1 MSNKAYAQAGVDIA
15 LGDSV
20 KDRLK
25 TQLARATRPEVIGGL
40 GGFGGLFDLSQ
51 HGLEKP
57 VLVAS
62 TDGVGTK
69 LKLAF
74 TTGRH
79 RGIGHDIVNHCIND
93 LAVCGAQ
100 PLFFLDYFASGK
112 LDPAVFHELLE
123 GMAEACADAGCA
135 LLGGETAQMPGFYR
149 DGEYDVCGTIVGI
162 VERARILS
170 GAPARPGDVLIGLS
184 SSGLHTNGYS
194 LARRIVDA
202 SGLGLDTPVPGGEG
216 ETLADALLAPHRCY
230 GPFLGRI
237 LPEVNR
243 GASSEARD
251 GNGIFALS
259 HITGGGFTGNLPRV
273 LPEGVAAEIDTAAW
287 QAPALFRW
295 LVESGK
301 VDRAEAYEVFNMGIG
316 LVMVVAPEAV
326 ATVTAAATAEGL
338 GPAVIG
344 RLVEGNREVRLVAGS

>member
-1 MSNKAYAQAGVDIA
+1 MSQKAYAQAGVDIA
-15 LGDSV
+15 LGDAV

-40 GGFGGLFDLSQ
+40 GGFGGLFDISQ
-51 HGLEKP
+51 HGLRQP

-74 TTGRH
+74 ATGRH

-112 LDPAVFHELLE
+112 LEPGVFHELLE
-123 GMAEACADAGCA
+123 GMAEACAEAGCA

-162 VERARILS
+162 VDRARVLT
-170 GAPARPGDVLIGLS
+170 GAAAQAGDVIMGLA

-194 LARRIVDA
+194 LARRIVDD
-202 SGLGLDTPVPGGEG
+202 SGLALDTPVPGSSGP

-230 GPFLGRI
+230 GPFLGRL
-237 LPEVNR
+237 LPAVNQ
-243 GASSEARD
+243 GENSSVRA
-251 GNGIFALS
+251 GNGVFALA
-259 HITGGGFTGNLPRV
+259 HITGGGFPGNLPRV
-273 LPEGVAAEIDTAAW
+273 LPAGLDAVIDLRSWTL
-287 QAPALFRW
+287 PPLFRW

-316 LVMVVAPEAV
+316 LVLVVAPEAV
-326 ATVTAAATAEGL
+326 AAVTAAAEAEGL
-338 GPAVIG
+338 GPVVIG
-344 RLVEGNREVRLVAGS
+344 QLTPGNGAVRLE

>member
-112 LDPAVFHELLE
+112 LEPAVFHELLE

-162 VERARILS
+162 VERAGAGPSVVLWILHHLVVDGISWRILLE
-170 GAPARPGDVLIGLS
+170 DLNVL
-184 SSGLHTNGYS
+184 
-194 LARRIVDA
+194 A
-202 SGLGLDTPVPGGEG
+202 SQLLDGQP
-216 ETLADALLAPHRCY
+216 L
-230 GPFLGRI
+230 
-237 LPEVNR
+237 
-243 GASSEARD
+243 
-251 GNGIFALS
+251 
-259 HITGGGFTGNLPRV
+259 V
-273 LPEGVAAEIDTAAW
+273 LPEKTVPSGHWVEALRRHADSPQGRSELPYWLRLAEGASGGDISTMSTAAPLTRLSRCRSGPKYSSMSGHISRCEGSMPGAPQVSSFL
-287 QAPALFRW
+287 QASR
-295 LVESGK
+295 
-301 VDRAEAYEVFNMGIG
+301 
-316 LVMVVAPEAV
+316 
-326 ATVTAAATAEGL
+326 
-338 GPAVIG
+338 
-344 RLVEGNREVRLVAGS
+344 